1 MSGGRPHHWGGA
13 TSLGW
18 GPVTGGR
25 AHLTG
30 GGALSLR
37 VGPTSLGVGP
47 RHWGRAHLTGME
59 PPHWGR
65 ILISGDARRGEA
77 RSCHSAVCVRDQLSA
92 ASSLPHLSANL
103 PLLVGSYFS
112 VADLEGKCNSM
123 LSQTC
128 KCVRTCVY
136 RPVLLQRFQ
145 PQTCGHGN
153 PLTYP
158 YLGPENWRQKV

>member
-1 MSGGRPHHWGGA
+1 MKPIHGGGASSLGVEPHHRWWGHAIVGGEA

-18 GPVTGGR
+18 GYLPGVGPRHWGW
-25 AHLTG
+25 G
-30 GGALSLR
+30 PSLW
-37 VGPTSLGVGP
+37 VGPTSLRVGP

-103 PLLVGSYFS
+103 SSLMGSYFS
-112 VADLEGKCNSM
+112 VADLEGKCNNSM
-123 LSQTC
+123 LSHTC
-128 KCVRTCVY
+128 KCVHTCVY
-136 RPVLLQRFQ
+136 RPVLL
-145 PQTCGHGN
+145 
-153 PLTYP
+153 
-158 YLGPENWRQKV
+158 